1 MTHNIIKTV
10 ENEDIKILTYAIEH
24 PSLHTDEVAIG
35 LITNIGVNAIT
46 HEALK

>member
-1 MTHNIIKTV
+1 MTNIIKTV
-10 ENEDIKILTYAIEH
+10 IHEDTKILTYAVEH

-46 HEALK
+46 HEALR

>member
-1 MTHNIIKTV
+1 MTHSILQTV
-10 ENEDIKILTYAIEH
+10 ERDDTKILSYALEH

-46 HEALK
+46 HEASK